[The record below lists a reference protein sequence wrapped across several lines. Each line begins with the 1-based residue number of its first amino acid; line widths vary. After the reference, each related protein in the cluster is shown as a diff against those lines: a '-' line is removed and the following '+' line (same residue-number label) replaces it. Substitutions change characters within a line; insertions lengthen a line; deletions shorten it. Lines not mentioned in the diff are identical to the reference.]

1 MDSNRTKVTVK
12 RIEKIPSKY
21 YVQGPKVMTGT
32 CTKVKIEL
40 SDSLWAEH
48 KRLSDALSFKPALIK
63 DYSKSFVAKV
73 KETVLSAGVKT
84 RELFSGALCFLIEN
98 AKHLAFSGGV
108 SAAIA
113 ATACFVLMST
123 CSIGYE
129 ITVGDRVL
137 GTVKSKATYEAL
149 ITDINR
155 EIGYVSQAGF
165 SPETEPDISLKI
177 IPKGAFTADG
187 DVKEMLKSVD
197 ADMLPA
203 YGVYVDGEI
212 IFAMANEQ
220 AALSVLRDYKD
231 SFLDGK
237 EDATAEFCGT
247 VSVSRR
253 FVPKAALRTKESAEA
268 VLNNGRMEMLSL
280 SGGEKLSD
288 IAASYGIT
296 VDDLLQNNM
305 IANPDCLPAGN
316 LKVPTKKPLLS
327 VKTVERK
334 TISEKVPFQTYET
347 QDPTKYEG
355 NIYVEQEGAE
365 GARVL
370 DAYVTEINGV
380 ETERNIISENVLS
393 APVDKIVKIGTKEPP
408 SPVGTGDLSVPASGT
423 LSSRFGSRWGRSH
436 QGIDLA
442 ASVGTN
448 IYAADNGRVIYSEYH
463 NGGFGYMIQIDHGNG
478 IVTYYAH
485 CSELLVPEGTVV
497 AKGDLIA
504 RVGNTGRSTGPHL
517 HFEVRENGTP
527 VDPSRYLSELN

>member
-12 RIEKIPSKY
+12 RIEKIPSRY
-21 YVQGPKVMTGT
+21 YVQTPSVKAKA

-40 SDSLWAEH
+40 SDSLYAGH
-48 KRLSDALSFKPALIK
+48 KRLSDALSFRPALVK
-63 DYSKSFVAKV
+63 DYSKSFMARAK
-73 KETVLSAGVKT
+73 ECFLSAKVKT

-98 AKHLAFSGGV
+98 AKQLAFSGGV
-108 SAAIA
+108 SAGIA
-113 ATACFVLMST
+113 ATACLILMST

-137 GTVKSKATYEAL
+137 GIIKDKAAYEAL
-149 ITDINR
+149 LGEIDR
-155 EIGYVSQAGF
+155 EIAYVSQVGF
-165 SPETEPDISLKI
+165 SPEEEPDISLRV
-177 IPKGAFTADG
+177 IPKGAFSANE
-187 DVKEMLKSVD
+187 DVKEMLKS
-197 ADMLPA
+197 ADPAMLPA

-220 AALSVLRDYKD
+220 SALSVLNNYKD
-231 SFLDGK
+231 SFLAGK
-237 EDATAEFCGT
+237 TDVTAEFCET

-253 FVPKAALRTKESAEA
+253 FVPKSALRTKESAAES
-268 VLNNGRMEMLSL
+268 LREGRMEMMSL

-288 IAASYGIT
+288 IAEDYGIT

-305 IANPDCLPAGN
+305 IAEPDNLPVGS

-327 VKTVERK
+327 VKTIEKK
-334 TISEKVPFQTYET
+334 TISEAVPFQVRET

-355 NIYVEQEGAE
+355 NVYVEQEGAE
-365 GARVL
+365 GTRVL
-370 DAYVTEINGV
+370 EAYVTEINGV
-380 ETERNIISENVLS
+380 EAGRSIISENVLA
-393 APVDKIVKIGTKEPP
+393 APVDRIVTVGTKEAP
-408 SPVGTGDLSVPASGT
+408 SPVGTGDLCVPASGT
-423 LSSRFGSRWGRSH
+423 LSSRFGSRWGRNH

-463 NGGFGYMIQIDHGNG
+463 NGGFGYMIQLDHGNG

-517 HFEVRENGTP
+517 HFEVRVNGTP
-527 VDPSRYLSELN
+527 VDPSRYLSELQ